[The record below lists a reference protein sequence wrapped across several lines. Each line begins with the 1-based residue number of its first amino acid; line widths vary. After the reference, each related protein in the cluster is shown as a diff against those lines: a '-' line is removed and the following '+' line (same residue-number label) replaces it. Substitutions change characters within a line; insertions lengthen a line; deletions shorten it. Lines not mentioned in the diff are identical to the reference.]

1 MANLHREK
9 TNEDLSTLS
18 RSGTPVNCLP
28 KLPPIITSEID
39 RSFLLDLNDYI
50 RYETDKL
57 AHGDDDQR
65 YTIYKSVFNRIIE
78 HVSAYKPL
86 LTAIKKEYEDTIE
99 AIKKGQREA
108 DFLHGKLK
116 AMASEPSTIRN
127 YRKRADELDER
138 ILVIQKDNDRLQKE
152 LNELQQ
158 KRKEREELDREVT
171 EPPKRELKKDSRM
184 IPGLTLEES
193 TDLTLLYRNYE
204 KLDRQLK
211 ELNISF
217 RTRYVPKSHKLE
229 LKERL
234 DNKVNERDDLLR
246 QGQIYRYKRSKLK
259 IAVEAAQAYN
269 RVKPPHQTVGDA
281 VIFALAQARGL
292 QKQEKVEKLLKHWKD
307 YVSHDQNFELSPGE
321 GQQQRDGSPSAP
333 QTLTTTSFDD
343 DDPSKEKEAEMMLE
357 YIEKFNELFEDGM
370 YEDAAIHAANSPK
383 GILRT
388 SATLAKF
395 RDVKVHGNVR
405 SPLLAFC
412 DAVMASVSAVG
423 SKPNHKLS
431 DECVEC
437 VLNENRLDLLAH
449 WIAQDRLSLNHQ
461 IGDRIVDHCNCQV
474 PCKCSCQAL
483 AQNVYS
489 KLHLYRQAV
498 ICMLK
503 QGRVHTGMEY
513 AKHKYPLSKQEYLEL
528 LRTCPS
534 LPLMHSLV
542 EEDGEGTRTLPLG
555 VVILVLLENSHFD
568 LVIRFMQDLQ
578 NTPSTDDQNT
588 SLFHSAMMDDMDT
601 TADQWDSL
609 VKLLQ
614 DQGYEETSVKLL
626 SSIHVLSAV
635 KTVLYDSL
643 KVESPENEPAS

>member
-1 MANLHREK
+1 MAKLHREK

-18 RSGTPVNCLP
+18 RSGTPVNSLP

-39 RSFLLDLNDYI
+39 RTFLLDLNDYI

-57 AHGDDDQR
+57 SSGDDDQR

-138 ILVIQKDNDRLQKE
+138 ILVIQKDNERLQKE

-292 QKQEKVEKLLKHWKD
+292 QKQEK
-307 YVSHDQNFELSPGE
+307 ELSPGE

-542 EEDGEGTRTLPLG
+542 EEDGEGTRILPLG

-578 NTPSTDDQNT
+578 NTPSADDQNS
-588 SLFHSAMMDDMDT
+588 SLFHSAMMDDVDT
-601 TADQWDSL
+601 TAEQWDSL

>member
-1 MANLHREK
+1 MN
-9 TNEDLSTLS
+9 SY
-18 RSGTPVNCLP
+18 
-28 KLPPIITSEID
+28 
-39 RSFLLDLNDYI
+39 F
-50 RYETDKL
+50 
-57 AHGDDDQR
+57 
-65 YTIYKSVFNRIIE
+65 
-78 HVSAYKPL
+78 
-86 LTAIKKEYEDTIE
+86 TAC
-99 AIKKGQREA
+99 
-108 DFLHGKLK
+108 
-116 AMASEPSTIRN
+116 N
-127 YRKRADELDER
+127 YCF
-138 ILVIQKDNDRLQKE
+138 
-152 LNELQQ
+152 
-158 KRKEREELDREVT
+158 T
-171 EPPKRELKKDSRM
+171 
-184 IPGLTLEES
+184 
-193 TDLTLLYRNYE
+193 
-204 KLDRQLK
+204 
-211 ELNISF
+211 
-217 RTRYVPKSHKLE
+217 
-229 LKERL
+229 
-234 DNKVNERDDLLR
+234 
-246 QGQIYRYKRSKLK
+246 
-259 IAVEAAQAYN
+259 
-269 RVKPPHQTVGDA
+269 
-281 VIFALAQARGL
+281 
-292 QKQEKVEKLLKHWKD
+292 
-307 YVSHDQNFELSPGE
+307 
-321 GQQQRDGSPSAP
+321 
-333 QTLTTTSFDD
+333 
-343 DDPSKEKEAEMMLE
+343 
-357 YIEKFNELFEDGM
+357 
-370 YEDAAIHAANSPK
+370 
-383 GILRT
+383 
-388 SATLAKF
+388 
-395 RDVKVHGNVR
+395 DVKVHGNVR

-542 EEDGEGTRTLPLG
+542 EEDSEGTRILPLG

-578 NTPSTDDQNT
+578 NTPSADDQNS
-588 SLFHSAMMDDMDT
+588 SLFHSAMMDDVDT
-601 TADQWDSL
+601 TAEQWDSL